1 MSLFLLP
8 RSVGIS
14 SKRGLIKKLQIN
26 STFSFIATICGRA
39 LGRDM
44 FVGPIHAIGLAP
56 SKLSLQHE
64 GYLTQAFWKMRVQI
78 LFRDGNNSSS
88 EAYAIRAHLESV
100 LNQKCASCELS
111 FSAPTG
117 ETLHSTCILFQLYHA
132 DFFRAKPEALC
143 LEPEPILSSS
153 CLATQLAVLNFS
165 ATPRKFLKIMAAF
178 GFSRG
183 ISEIKIIVQKWEEP
197 VRFEMLARLDQPTNI
212 QLQH

>member
-56 SKLSLQHE
+56 SKLSLQHD

-100 LNQKCASCELS
+100 LNQKCARLASSASPPLQVKPYTLPAFCFNYIMLIFFELNLKLYVWTPS
-111 FSAPTG
+111 RSSAP
-117 ETLHSTCILFQLYHA
+117 L
-132 DFFRAKPEALC
+132 
-143 LEPEPILSSS
+143 
-153 CLATQLAVLNFS
+153 V
-165 ATPRKFLKIMAAF
+165 
-178 GFSRG
+178 
-183 ISEIKIIVQKWEEP
+183 
-197 VRFEMLARLDQPTNI
+197 
-212 QLQH
+212 